1 MKEINKFFYKITFLI
16 FFVFSA
22 QAESKVLSIGN
33 SEAKVTIK
41 VFSSLTCPHCAN
53 FHSNIY
59 EMLKKDYIDRGL
71 VKFEHHAFPLD
82 LAALNAEIIVR
93 CQDNNNK
100 KFELLTEIYK
110 KQTTWA
116 VGSDIK
122 KINELIKKIGVNFNL
137 SNEKMDTCLENDTVQ
152 DEILE
157 QRIEAQKEYKIESTP
172 TIIINEKKYSGKINY
187 KEFKKNI
194 DKKLSMNFKQLEIT
208 GFKSFSEKTTFFIEK
223 GLTGIVGPNGCG
235 KSNIVESLRWCMGEN
250 SAKSMRGSGMEDVIF
265 SGTSNRP
272 SKNISEVSLLLDNQN
287 KEGPAQYEEFDEIS
301 IKRKIEKD
309 KGSKYYINDKEVRAR
324 DVQTF
329 FADLSTGAHSPSLI
343 SQGRIGQL
351 VTAKPIERKS
361 ILEEAAGIS
370 GIHARR
376 QEAETRLNAAENNLK
391 RADELKKQ
399 QQKQLDN
406 LKKQAEEA
414 TRYKEISGEIK
425 QIEAGLYFL
434 KISEIEKD
442 KKQILE
448 KLSELDDEI
457 SAISI
462 DFNHNNTLLEEENK
476 KLSPLRDK
484 KMESA
489 AKLQK
494 LNLDMENLVEE
505 ESRVKSLQDK
515 LEKSIKTIES
525 DLERERSISLDADL
539 NEKRLSE
546 EKDALLKT
554 ENELLTVETNS
565 TKELKESKNLLDGL
579 QSQLDSMLDQ
589 IEKDIDEDKKLLKE
603 TFRELKQLVKKI
615 TSSQEEYAEKYGK
628 DRSIQSDSIKRK
640 ERIKNIDVELKNWR
654 NLKSNSEKMNS
665 ELSNR
670 KNKLFLELNDNQKN
684 PERIATSKGQNLQN
698 LENTKK
704 RNEEIE
710 NELIAAEKKYNLIN
724 QNLKEI
730 QIKLSDLKENKARN
744 EATVEGIENRKKD
757 LLHSVKNELN
767 INDEASL
774 LPQSDLN
781 NISPNDLPTL
791 EEQSQKVEKAKK
803 KRESL
808 GSVNLRADEETKKYE
823 TEIKKMEDD
832 RADLFSAIVKLK
844 SSIDELNQ
852 KGRERLLEAFTKVN
866 RKFNEVYTKLFNGG
880 TAKIEL
886 VDSDDPL
893 EAGLEMYVSP
903 PGKRLQSISLLS
915 GGEQALTAMSLVF
928 AVFLVNP
935 SPICVLDEVDAP
947 LDDANVTRF
956 CSLLDELTKITKTKF
971 IIITHH
977 ALTMSRM
984 HRLYGV
990 TMAEQGVS
998 QLVSVDLQKAE
1009 ELVA

>member
-1 MKEINKFFYKITFLI
+1 
-16 FFVFSA
+16 
-22 QAESKVLSIGN
+22 
-33 SEAKVTIK
+33 
-41 VFSSLTCPHCAN
+41 
-53 FHSNIY
+53 
-59 EMLKKDYIDRGL
+59 
-71 VKFEHHAFPLD
+71 
-82 LAALNAEIIVR
+82 
-93 CQDNNNK
+93 
-100 KFELLTEIYK
+100 
-110 KQTTWA
+110 
-116 VGSDIK
+116 
-122 KINELIKKIGVNFNL
+122 
-137 SNEKMDTCLENDTVQ
+137 
-152 DEILE
+152 
-157 QRIEAQKEYKIESTP
+157 
-172 TIIINEKKYSGKINY
+172 
-187 KEFKKNI
+187 
-194 DKKLSMNFKQLEIT
+194 MNFKQLEIT
-208 GFKSFSEKTTFFIEK
+208 GFKSFSEKTTFLIEN

-250 SAKSMRGSGMEDVIF
+250 SAKSMRGSGMEDLIF

-272 SKNISEVSLLLDNQN
+272 SKNISEVVLLLDNQN
-287 KEGPAQYEEFDEIS
+287 KEGPVQYKELDEIS
-301 IKRKIEKD
+301 VKRKIEKD
-309 KGSKYYINDKEVRAR
+309 KGSKYYINNKEVRAR

-414 TRYKEISGEIK
+414 TRYKEISKEVK
-425 QIEAGLYFL
+425 KIEAGLYYL
-434 KISEIEKD
+434 KISVIEKD
-442 KKQILE
+442 KKLIVE

-457 SAISI
+457 SAVNI

-476 KLSPLRDK
+476 KLAPLRDK

-489 AKLQK
+489 ATLQK
-494 LNLDMENLVEE
+494 LNLDMDNLVQE
-505 ESRVKSLQDK
+505 ESRVKSLQEK

-539 NEKRLSE
+539 NEKRISKEKE
-546 EKDALLKT
+546 ELLKT
-554 ENELLTVETNS
+554 ENELLEVETNAS
-565 TKELKESKNLLDGL
+565 DELKKSKAQLNSL
-579 QSQLDSMLDQ
+579 QSQLDIMLDQ
-589 IEKDIDEDKKLLKE
+589 IEKDIDEDKRLSKE
-603 TFRELKQLVKKI
+603 SFRELKQLVKKI
-615 TSSQEEYAEKYGK
+615 TLSQEEYAEKYGK
-628 DRSIQSDSIKRK
+628 DKSIQSDSIKRK
-640 ERIKNIDVELKNWR
+640 ERIKNIDVELENWR

-665 ELSNR
+665 ELSDR
-670 KNKLFLELNDNQKN
+670 KNKLLLELSDNQKN

-710 NELIAAEKKYNLIN
+710 NELIEAEKKYTLIN

-730 QIKLSDLKENKARN
+730 QLKLSDLKENKARN
-744 EATVEGIENRKKD
+744 EATIEGIENRKKD
-757 LLHSVKNELN
+757 LLHSIKNELN
-767 INDEASL
+767 INDETSI

-781 NISPNDLPTL
+781 NISPDSLPSL
-791 EEQSQKVEKAKK
+791 DEQAQKAEKIKK
-803 KRESL
+803 QRDSL
-808 GSVNLRADEETKKYE
+808 GSVNLRADEETKKYQ

-832 RADLFSAIVKLK
+832 RADLYSAIVKLK
-844 SSIDELNQ
+844 TSIDELNQ

-886 VDSDDPL
+886 VDSEDPL

-998 QLVSVDLQKAE
+998 QLVAVDLQKAE

>member
-1 MKEINKFFYKITFLI
+1 MK
-16 FFVFSA
+16 
-22 QAESKVLSIGN
+22 
-33 SEAKVTIK
+33 
-41 VFSSLTCPHCAN
+41 
-53 FHSNIY
+53 
-59 EMLKKDYIDRGL
+59 
-71 VKFEHHAFPLD
+71 
-82 LAALNAEIIVR
+82 
-93 CQDNNNK
+93 
-100 KFELLTEIYK
+100 
-110 KQTTWA
+110 
-116 VGSDIK
+116 
-122 KINELIKKIGVNFNL
+122 
-137 SNEKMDTCLENDTVQ
+137 
-152 DEILE
+152 
-157 QRIEAQKEYKIESTP
+157 
-172 TIIINEKKYSGKINY
+172 
-187 KEFKKNI
+187 FKKL
-194 DKKLSMNFKQLEIT
+194 DIT
-208 GFKSFSEKTTFFIEK
+208 GFKSFSEKTTFLIED

-272 SKNISEVSLLLDNQN
+272 SKNISEVALLLENQN
-287 KEGPAQYEEFDEIS
+287 KDGPSQYNEFDEIS
-301 IKRKIEKD
+301 VRRKIEKD

-324 DVQTF
+324 DVQTL

-376 QEAETRLNAAENNLK
+376 HEAETRLNAAENNLK

-414 TRYKEISGEIK
+414 TKYKEISKEIK
-425 QIEAGLYFL
+425 KIEAGMYYL
-434 KISEIEKD
+434 KIKEIEKD
-442 KKQILE
+442 KKDILE
-448 KLSELDDEI
+448 KLGEYEDEI
-457 SAISI
+457 SAVNI
-462 DFNHNNTLLEEENK
+462 DLNHNNTLLDEENT
-476 KLSPLRDK
+476 KLTPLRDK

-489 AKLQK
+489 ASLQK
-494 LNLDMENLVEE
+494 LNLDMSNLIEE
-505 ESRVKSLQDK
+505 EARVKSLQEK
-515 LEKSIKTIES
+515 LEKSIKTVES
-525 DLERERSISLDADL
+525 DLEREKSISLDADL
-539 NEKRLSE
+539 NEKRISREKE
-546 EKDALLKT
+546 ELLKT
-554 ENELLTVETNS
+554 ENKLLEVETS
-565 TKELKESKNLLDGL
+565 SSKELKNSKEKLDNLQNELNLLLDG
-579 QSQLDSMLDQ
+579 
-589 IEKDIDEDKKLLKE
+589 IEKDIDQDKKLTKE
-603 TFRELKQLVKKI
+603 TFRKLKKLVKNI
-615 TSSQEEYAEKYGK
+615 TSSQEEYAEKFSK
-628 DRSIQSDSIKRK
+628 DKSIQSDSIKRK
-640 ERIKNIDVELKNWR
+640 ERIKNIDIELENWR
-654 NLKSNSEKMNS
+654 NLRSNSEKMTS
-665 ELSNR
+665 ELAER
-670 KNKLFLELNDNQKN
+670 KNKLHAEINENQKN

-710 NELIAAEKKYNLIN
+710 RELIDSEKKYNSIN
-724 QNLKEI
+724 QNIKEI
-730 QIKLSDLKENKARN
+730 QLKLSGLKENKARN
-744 EATVEGIENRKKD
+744 EATIEGIENRKKD
-757 LLHSVKNELN
+757 LLYSVKNELKIEN
-767 INDEASL
+767 EESILS
-774 LPQSDLN
+774 QSDLN
-781 NISPNDLPTL
+781 ELTPENLPTIEDQL
-791 EEQSQKVEKAKK
+791 QKVEKVKK
-803 KRESL
+803 QRESL

-832 RADLFSAIVKLK
+832 RADLYSAIVKLK
-844 SSIDELNQ
+844 TSIEELNQ
-852 KGRERLLEAFTKVN
+852 KGRERLLEAYTKVN

-886 VDSDDPL
+886 VDSEDPL
-893 EAGLEMYVSP
+893 EAGLEMFVSP
-903 PGKRLQSISLLS
+903 PGKRLQSITLLS
-915 GGEQALTAMSLVF
+915 GGEQALTALSLIF

-956 CSLLDELTKITKTKF
+956 CGLLDELTKITNTKF

>member
-1 MKEINKFFYKITFLI
+1 MKFKKLEIN
-16 FFVFSA
+16 
-22 QAESKVLSIGN
+22 
-33 SEAKVTIK
+33 
-41 VFSSLTCPHCAN
+41 
-53 FHSNIY
+53 
-59 EMLKKDYIDRGL
+59 
-71 VKFEHHAFPLD
+71 
-82 LAALNAEIIVR
+82 
-93 CQDNNNK
+93 
-100 KFELLTEIYK
+100 
-110 KQTTWA
+110 
-116 VGSDIK
+116 
-122 KINELIKKIGVNFNL
+122 
-137 SNEKMDTCLENDTVQ
+137 
-152 DEILE
+152 
-157 QRIEAQKEYKIESTP
+157 
-172 TIIINEKKYSGKINY
+172 
-187 KEFKKNI
+187 
-194 DKKLSMNFKQLEIT
+194 
-208 GFKSFSEKTTFFIEK
+208 GFKSFSEKTTFLIQE

-272 SKNISEVSLLLDNQN
+272 SKNISEVALLLDNKR
-287 KEGPAQYEEFDEIS
+287 KEGHSQYNEFNEIA
-301 IKRKIEKD
+301 IRRKIERD

-351 VTAKPIERKS
+351 VTSKPIERRS

-414 TRYKEISGEIK
+414 TKYKEVSREIK
-425 QIEAGLYFL
+425 KIEAGLYYL
-434 KISEIEKD
+434 KIQEIEKD
-442 KKQILE
+442 KKQISE
-448 KLSELDDEI
+448 KLSELDDEE
-457 SAISI
+457 SAINI
-462 DFNHNNTLLEEENK
+462 DVNHNNTLLEEENK

-494 LNLDMENLVEE
+494 INLDISSLDEE
-505 ESRVKSLQDK
+505 DTRVKSLQVK
-515 LEKSIKTIES
+515 LEKSVTTIES
-525 DLERERSISLDADL
+525 DLERERSISLDAGL
-539 NEKRLSE
+539 NEKRISQEKE
-546 EKDALLKT
+546 ELLKT
-554 ENELLTVETNS
+554 ENELIEVES
-565 TKELKESKNLLDGL
+565 VSSDKLIASKTSLNNL
-579 QSQLDSMLDQ
+579 QAQLDALLNKIESYIDQ
-589 IEKDIDEDKKLLKE
+589 DKKLTKDVFQEL
-603 TFRELKQLVKKI
+603 RELVKKI
-615 TSSQEEYAEKYGK
+615 TLSQEEYAEKYGK
-628 DRSIQSDSIKRK
+628 NKSIQSDSIKRK
-640 ERIKNIDVELKNWR
+640 ERIKNIDIELENWI
-654 NLKSNSEKMNS
+654 NLKTNSEKMVS
-665 ELSNR
+665 ELNER
-670 KNKLFLELNDNQKN
+670 KNKIKLELDENKKN
-684 PERIATSKGQNLQN
+684 PERIATLKGQNLQN

-710 NELIAAEKKYNLIN
+710 IDLIEAEKKQNLIS

-730 QIKLSDLKENKARN
+730 QLKLSEIKENKARN
-744 EATVEGIENRKKD
+744 EATIEGMNNRKKD
-757 LLHSVKNELN
+757 LLYSVKNELN
-767 INDEASL
+767 IENETSL
-774 LPQSDLN
+774 LTQSNLSN
-781 NISPNDLPTL
+781 LSPEDLPNI
-791 EEQSQKVEKAKK
+791 EDQAQEVEKIKK
-803 KRESL
+803 QRESF
-808 GSVNLRADEETKKYE
+808 GSVNLRADEETEKYE

-832 RADLFSAIVKLK
+832 RADLYSAIVKLK
-844 SSIDELNQ
+844 TSIDELNQ

-866 RKFNEVYTKLFNGG
+866 RKFNEVYTKLFSGG

-886 VDSDDPL
+886 VDSEDPL

-903 PGKRLQSISLLS
+903 PGKRLQSITLLS
-915 GGEQALTAMSLVF
+915 GGEQALTALSLIF

-956 CSLLDELTKITKTKF
+956 CGLLDELTKITKTKF

-990 TMAEQGVS
+990 TMAEQGIS

-1009 ELVA
+1009 NLVA

>member
-1 MKEINKFFYKITFLI
+1 MKFKKLEIN
-16 FFVFSA
+16 
-22 QAESKVLSIGN
+22 
-33 SEAKVTIK
+33 
-41 VFSSLTCPHCAN
+41 
-53 FHSNIY
+53 
-59 EMLKKDYIDRGL
+59 
-71 VKFEHHAFPLD
+71 
-82 LAALNAEIIVR
+82 
-93 CQDNNNK
+93 
-100 KFELLTEIYK
+100 
-110 KQTTWA
+110 
-116 VGSDIK
+116 
-122 KINELIKKIGVNFNL
+122 
-137 SNEKMDTCLENDTVQ
+137 
-152 DEILE
+152 
-157 QRIEAQKEYKIESTP
+157 
-172 TIIINEKKYSGKINY
+172 
-187 KEFKKNI
+187 
-194 DKKLSMNFKQLEIT
+194 
-208 GFKSFSEKTTFFIEK
+208 GFKSFSEKTTFLIQD

-272 SKNISEVSLLLDNQN
+272 SKNISEVALFLDNKN
-287 KEGPAQYEEFDEIS
+287 KEGPSQYKDFDEIG

-351 VTAKPIERKS
+351 VTSKPIERRA

-414 TRYKEISGEIK
+414 TRYKEISKEIK
-425 QIEAGLYFL
+425 RIEAGLYYL
-434 KISEIEKD
+434 KIQEIEKD
-442 KKQILE
+442 KKQISE
-448 KLSELDDEI
+448 KLGELDDEV

-462 DFNHNNTLLEEENK
+462 DFNHNNTLLEEEKK
-476 KLSPLRDK
+476 KLAPLRDK

-494 LNLDMENLVEE
+494 INLDITSLEE
-505 ESRVKSLQDK
+505 EEVRVKSLQVK

-525 DLERERSISLDADL
+525 DSERERSISLDAGL
-539 NEKRLSE
+539 NEKRISKEKE
-546 EKDALLKT
+546 ELLKT
-554 ENELLTVETNS
+554 ENELIQVESMSSVELNTSKTNLNKLQTQLDELLNRIETFIDQEKKLTKEIFQ
-565 TKELKESKNLLDGL
+565 ELKE
-579 QSQLDSMLDQ
+579 
-589 IEKDIDEDKKLLKE
+589 
-603 TFRELKQLVKKI
+603 LVKKI
-615 TSSQEEYAEKYGK
+615 TLSQEEYAEKYGK
-628 DRSIQSDSIKRK
+628 NKSIQSDSIKRK
-640 ERIKNIDVELKNWR
+640 ERIKNIDIELENWR
-654 NLKSNSEKMNS
+654 NLKSNSEKMIF
-665 ELSNR
+665 ELNER
-670 KNKLFLELNDNQKN
+670 KNKIKLELDENNKN

-698 LENTKK
+698 LDNTKK

-710 NELIAAEKKYNLIN
+710 LDLIESEKKYNLIN

-730 QIKLSDLKENKARN
+730 QSKLSSLKEDKARN
-744 EATVEGIENRKKD
+744 EATIEGMNNRKKD
-757 LLHSVKNELN
+757 LLYSVKNELN
-767 INDEASL
+767 IENETSL
-774 LPQSDLN
+774 LTESDLN
-781 NISPNDLPTL
+781 SLSTEDFPNIED
-791 EEQSQKVEKAKK
+791 QSLKIEKIKK
-803 KRESL
+803 QRESL

-832 RADLFSAIVKLK
+832 RSDLYSAIVKLK

-866 RKFNEVYTKLFNGG
+866 RKFNEVYTKLFSGG

-893 EAGLEMYVSP
+893 EAGLEMFVSP
-903 PGKRLQSISLLS
+903 PGKRLQSITLLS
-915 GGEQALTAMSLVF
+915 GGEQALTALSLVF

-956 CSLLDELTKITKTKF
+956 CGLLDELTKITKTRF

-984 HRLYGV
+984 HRLYGI
-990 TMAEQGVS
+990 TMAEQGIS
-998 QLVSVDLQKAE
+998 QLVAVDLQKAE

>member
-1 MKEINKFFYKITFLI
+1 
-16 FFVFSA
+16 
-22 QAESKVLSIGN
+22 
-33 SEAKVTIK
+33 
-41 VFSSLTCPHCAN
+41 
-53 FHSNIY
+53 
-59 EMLKKDYIDRGL
+59 
-71 VKFEHHAFPLD
+71 
-82 LAALNAEIIVR
+82 
-93 CQDNNNK
+93 
-100 KFELLTEIYK
+100 
-110 KQTTWA
+110 
-116 VGSDIK
+116 
-122 KINELIKKIGVNFNL
+122 
-137 SNEKMDTCLENDTVQ
+137 
-152 DEILE
+152 
-157 QRIEAQKEYKIESTP
+157 
-172 TIIINEKKYSGKINY
+172 
-187 KEFKKNI
+187 
-194 DKKLSMNFKQLEIT
+194 MNFKQLEIT

-309 KGSKYYINDKEVRAR
+309 KGSKYYINNKEVRAR

-603 TFRELKQLVKKI
+603 TFRELKKLVKQI
-615 TSSQEEYAEKYGK
+615 TSSQEDYAEKYGK
-628 DRSIQSDSIKRK
+628 DKSIQSDSIKRK
-640 ERIKNIDVELKNWR
+640 ERIKNIDVELENWR
-654 NLKSNSEKMNS
+654 NLKTNSEKMNS

-670 KNKLFLELNDNQKN
+670 KNKLLLELSDNQKN

-730 QIKLSDLKENKARN
+730 QSKLSDLKENKARN
-744 EATVEGIENRKKD
+744 EATIEGIENRKKD

-774 LPQSDLN
+774 LPQSNL
-781 NISPNDLPTL
+781 NDLSPEKLPSL
-791 EEQSQKVEKAKK
+791 EEQSQKAEKIKK
-803 KRESL
+803 QRDSL
-808 GSVNLRADEETKKYE
+808 GSVNLRADEETKNYE

-832 RADLFSAIVKLK
+832 RADLYSAIVKLK
-844 SSIDELNQ
+844 ASIDELNQ

-893 EAGLEMYVSP
+893 EAGLEMYASP

-956 CSLLDELTKITKTKF
+956 CN
-971 IIITHH
+971 
-977 ALTMSRM
+977 
-984 HRLYGV
+984 
-990 TMAEQGVS
+990 
-998 QLVSVDLQKAE
+998 
-1009 ELVA
+1009 

>member
-1 MKEINKFFYKITFLI
+1 MQFKKLEIN
-16 FFVFSA
+16 
-22 QAESKVLSIGN
+22 
-33 SEAKVTIK
+33 
-41 VFSSLTCPHCAN
+41 
-53 FHSNIY
+53 
-59 EMLKKDYIDRGL
+59 
-71 VKFEHHAFPLD
+71 
-82 LAALNAEIIVR
+82 
-93 CQDNNNK
+93 
-100 KFELLTEIYK
+100 
-110 KQTTWA
+110 
-116 VGSDIK
+116 
-122 KINELIKKIGVNFNL
+122 
-137 SNEKMDTCLENDTVQ
+137 
-152 DEILE
+152 
-157 QRIEAQKEYKIESTP
+157 
-172 TIIINEKKYSGKINY
+172 
-187 KEFKKNI
+187 
-194 DKKLSMNFKQLEIT
+194 
-208 GFKSFSEKTTFFIEK
+208 GFKSFSEKTTFLIQN

-265 SGTSNRP
+265 SGTSNKP
-272 SKNISEVSLLLDNQN
+272 SKNISEVALLLDN
-287 KEGPAQYEEFDEIS
+287 KDKDGPSQYNEFDEIGV
-301 IKRKIEKD
+301 KRKIEKD

-351 VTAKPIERKS
+351 VTAKPIERRS
-361 ILEEAAGIS
+361 VLEEAAGIS

-391 RADELKKQ
+391 RADELKRQ

-414 TRYKEISGEIK
+414 TRYKEISKEIK
-425 QIEAGLYFL
+425 KIESGLYYL
-434 KISEIEKD
+434 KIREIEKD
-442 KKQILE
+442 KKQIID
-448 KLSELDDEI
+448 KLSELDDEM
-457 SAISI
+457 SAINI
-462 DFNHNNTLLEEENK
+462 DLNHNNSLLEEENK

-484 KMESA
+484 KMESV

-494 LNLDMENLVEE
+494 LNLDMTSLEE
-505 ESRVKSLQDK
+505 EETRVKSLQIK
-515 LEKSIKTIES
+515 LEKSIRTIES
-525 DLERERSISLDADL
+525 DLERERSISLDAEL
-539 NEKRLSE
+539 NEKRISKEKE
-546 EKDALLKT
+546 ELLKT
-554 ENELLTVETNS
+554 ENELIEVESVSSKELNASKTNLNNLQTQLDALLNKIEGYIDQEKKL
-565 TKELKESKNLLDGL
+565 TKE
-579 QSQLDSMLDQ
+579 
-589 IEKDIDEDKKLLKE
+589 I
-603 TFRELKQLVKKI
+603 FRELKELVKKI
-615 TSSQEEYAEKYGK
+615 TLSQEEYAEKYGK
-628 DRSIQSDSIKRK
+628 NKSIQSDSIKRK
-640 ERIKNIDVELKNWR
+640 ERIKNIDIELENWR
-654 NLKSNSEKMNS
+654 NLKSNSEKMTA
-665 ELSNR
+665 
-670 KNKLFLELNDNQKN
+670 ELNERKDKIKFELNENKKN

-710 NELIAAEKKYNLIN
+710 TELVESESKHNLIS

-730 QIKLSDLKENKARN
+730 QSKLSDLKEKKARN
-744 EATVEGIENRKKD
+744 EATIEGIDNRKKD
-757 LLHSVKNELN
+757 LIYSVKNELN
-767 INDEASL
+767 IENETSL
-774 LPQSDLN
+774 LAQSDFSNL
-781 NISPNDLPTL
+781 SPEDLPSIDNQTL
-791 EEQSQKVEKAKK
+791 KVEEVKK
-803 KRESL
+803 QRESL

-832 RADLFSAIVKLK
+832 RADLYSAIVKLK
-844 SSIDELNQ
+844 ASIDELNQ

-866 RKFNEVYTKLFNGG
+866 RKFNEVYTKLFSGG

-893 EAGLEMYVSP
+893 EAGLEMFVSP
-903 PGKRLQSISLLS
+903 PGKRLQSITLLS
-915 GGEQALTAMSLVF
+915 GGEQALTALSLIF

-956 CSLLDELTKITKTKF
+956 CGLLDELTKITKTKF

-990 TMAEQGVS
+990 TMAEKGVS

>member
-1 MKEINKFFYKITFLI
+1 MKFKNL
-16 FFVFSA
+16 
-22 QAESKVLSIGN
+22 
-33 SEAKVTIK
+33 
-41 VFSSLTCPHCAN
+41 
-53 FHSNIY
+53 
-59 EMLKKDYIDRGL
+59 EM
-71 VKFEHHAFPLD
+71 
-82 LAALNAEIIVR
+82 
-93 CQDNNNK
+93 
-100 KFELLTEIYK
+100 
-110 KQTTWA
+110 
-116 VGSDIK
+116 
-122 KINELIKKIGVNFNL
+122 
-137 SNEKMDTCLENDTVQ
+137 
-152 DEILE
+152 
-157 QRIEAQKEYKIESTP
+157 
-172 TIIINEKKYSGKINY
+172 
-187 KEFKKNI
+187 
-194 DKKLSMNFKQLEIT
+194 T
-208 GFKSFSEKTTFFIEK
+208 GFKSFSEKTTILIEK

-235 KSNIVESLRWCMGEN
+235 KSNIVEALRWCMGEN

-272 SKNISEVSLLLDNQN
+272 SKNISEVSLLLDNQE
-287 KEGPAQYEEFDEIS
+287 KIGPVQYKEFDEIS

-351 VTAKPIERKS
+351 VISKPFERKS

-391 RADELKKQ
+391 KADELKRQ

-414 TRYKEISGEIK
+414 TKYKEISGQIK
-425 QIEAGLYFL
+425 KIEAGLYFL
-434 KISEIEKD
+434 KIKEIEKD
-442 KKQILE
+442 KTLIQE
-448 KLSELDDEI
+448 KLSELEDEI
-457 SAISI
+457 SAINI
-462 DFNHNNTLLEEENK
+462 DYNHNNTLLEEENK

-489 AKLQK
+489 ASLQK
-494 LNLDMENLVEE
+494 LNLDITNLVEE
-505 ESRVKSLQDK
+505 EARVKSLQDK
-515 LEKSIKTIES
+515 LEKSIKTVDS
-525 DLERERSISLDADL
+525 DLEREKSISLDADL
-539 NEKRLSE
+539 NEKRILK
-546 EKDALLKT
+546 EKEDLLNT
-554 ENELLTVETNS
+554 ENKLLDVEKNSSKELLSSKAELDKLLNQLDLILDVIEKEIDKGKKV
-565 TKELKESKNLLDGL
+565 TKESFVE
-579 QSQLDSMLDQ
+579 
-589 IEKDIDEDKKLLKE
+589 IKKII
-603 TFRELKQLVKKI
+603 KKI
-615 TSSQEEYAEKYGK
+615 TFSQEKYAEKFGK
-628 DRSIQSDSIKRK
+628 NKSIESDSIKRK
-640 ERIKNIDVELKNWR
+640 ERIKNIDVELENWR
-654 NLKSNSEKMNS
+654 NLKTNSEKMIS
-665 ELSNR
+665 ELDDR
-670 KNKLFLELNDNQKN
+670 KNKIQLEMGENQKN

-698 LENTKK
+698 LENIKK

-710 NELIAAEKKYNLIN
+710 KELKEAEKKYSSINENLR
-724 QNLKEI
+724 EI
-730 QIKLSDLKENKARN
+730 QLKLTDLKENKARN
-744 EATVEGIENRKKD
+744 EATIEGIENRKKD
-757 LLHSVKNELN
+757 LLYSVKNELG
-767 INDEASL
+767 IESESSI

-781 NISPNDLPTL
+781 SLEVNNFPTI
-791 EEQSQKVEKAKK
+791 EEQTSKIEKTKK
-803 KRESL
+803 QRESL

-823 TEIKKMEDD
+823 SEIQKMEDD
-832 RADLFSAIVKLK
+832 RADLYSAIVKLK
-844 SSIDELNQ
+844 TSIDELNQ

-893 EAGLEMYVSP
+893 EAGLEMFVSP
-903 PGKRLQSISLLS
+903 PGKRLQSITLLS
-915 GGEQALTAMSLVF
+915 GGEQALTALSLIF

-956 CSLLDELTKITKTKF
+956 CSLLDELTKITNTKF

-984 HRLYGV
+984 DRLYGV

-998 QLVSVDLQKAE
+998 QLVSVDLQRAE

>member
-1 MKEINKFFYKITFLI
+1 MK
-16 FFVFSA
+16 
-22 QAESKVLSIGN
+22 
-33 SEAKVTIK
+33 
-41 VFSSLTCPHCAN
+41 
-53 FHSNIY
+53 
-59 EMLKKDYIDRGL
+59 
-71 VKFEHHAFPLD
+71 
-82 LAALNAEIIVR
+82 
-93 CQDNNNK
+93 
-100 KFELLTEIYK
+100 
-110 KQTTWA
+110 
-116 VGSDIK
+116 
-122 KINELIKKIGVNFNL
+122 
-137 SNEKMDTCLENDTVQ
+137 
-152 DEILE
+152 
-157 QRIEAQKEYKIESTP
+157 
-172 TIIINEKKYSGKINY
+172 
-187 KEFKKNI
+187 
-194 DKKLSMNFKQLEIT
+194 FKQLYIT
-208 GFKSFSEKTTFFIEK
+208 GFKSFSEKTTFLIEN
-223 GLTGIVGPNGCG
+223 GLTGVVGPNGCG
-235 KSNIVESLRWCMGEN
+235 KSNIVEALRWCMGEN

-265 SGTSNRP
+265 SGTSNRS
-272 SKNISEVSLLLDNQN
+272 SKNISEVSLLLDNKDKDGPELY
-287 KEGPAQYEEFDEIS
+287 KEYDEVTV
-301 IKRKIEKD
+301 KRKIEKD

-324 DVQTF
+324 DVQTL

-351 VTAKPIERKS
+351 VTSKPIERKS

-414 TRYKEISGEIK
+414 TRYKEISREIK
-425 QIEAGLYFL
+425 KIEAGLYYL
-434 KISEIEKD
+434 KIREIEKD
-442 KKQILE
+442 KKQIVE

-457 SAISI
+457 SAVNI

-476 KLSPLRDK
+476 KLAPLRDK

-489 AKLQK
+489 ASLQK
-494 LNLDMENLVEE
+494 LNLDMTSLIEE
-505 ESRVKSLQDK
+505 EARVRSLQEK

-525 DLERERSISLDADL
+525 DLEREKSISLDADL
-539 NEKRLSE
+539 NEKRISK
-546 EKDALLKT
+546 EKKELLKT
-554 ENELLTVETNS
+554 ENELANVETAS
-565 TKELKESKNLLDGL
+565 TNELKASKSKLDDL
-579 QSQLDSMLDQ
+579 QSQLDEILNK
-589 IEKDIDEDKKLLKE
+589 IEKDIDQDKKLTKKDFKE
-603 TFRELKQLVKKI
+603 LRLLVKKI

-628 DRSIQSDSIKRK
+628 DKSIQSDSIKRK
-640 ERIKNIDVELKNWR
+640 ERIKNIDIELENWG
-654 NLKSNSEKMNS
+654 NLKTNSEKMIS
-665 ELSNR
+665 ELSDR
-670 KNKLFLELNDNQKN
+670 KNKIELELTENKKN

-710 NELIAAEKKYNLIN
+710 NELLEAEKKYNVIN
-724 QNLKEI
+724 QNIKDV
-730 QIKLSDLKENKARN
+730 QAKLSDLKENKARN
-744 EATVEGIENRKKD
+744 EATIEGIENRKKD
-757 LLHSVKNELN
+757 LLFSIKSELN
-767 INDEASL
+767 IQNENEI

-781 NISPNDLPTL
+781 EISPNNLPLL
-791 EEQSQKVEKAKK
+791 EEQSKKLEKIKK
-803 KRESL
+803 QRESL

-832 RADLFSAIVKLK
+832 RADLYSAIVKLK
-844 SSIDELNQ
+844 TSIDELNQ
-852 KGRERLLEAFTKVN
+852 KGRERLLDAFTKVN

-886 VDSDDPL
+886 VDSEDPL

-903 PGKRLQSISLLS
+903 PGKRLQSITLLS
-915 GGEQALTAMSLVF
+915 GGEQALTALSLVF

-956 CSLLDELTKITKTKF
+956 CGLLDELTKITKTKF

>member
-1 MKEINKFFYKITFLI
+1 MK
-16 FFVFSA
+16 
-22 QAESKVLSIGN
+22 
-33 SEAKVTIK
+33 
-41 VFSSLTCPHCAN
+41 
-53 FHSNIY
+53 
-59 EMLKKDYIDRGL
+59 
-71 VKFEHHAFPLD
+71 
-82 LAALNAEIIVR
+82 
-93 CQDNNNK
+93 
-100 KFELLTEIYK
+100 
-110 KQTTWA
+110 
-116 VGSDIK
+116 
-122 KINELIKKIGVNFNL
+122 
-137 SNEKMDTCLENDTVQ
+137 
-152 DEILE
+152 
-157 QRIEAQKEYKIESTP
+157 
-172 TIIINEKKYSGKINY
+172 
-187 KEFKKNI
+187 FKK
-194 DKKLSMNFKQLEIT
+194 LEIS
-208 GFKSFSEKTTFFIEK
+208 GFKSFSEKTTFLIQD

-235 KSNIVESLRWCMGEN
+235 KSNIVESLRWCMGES

-272 SKNISEVSLLLDNQN
+272 SKNISEVALLLDNN
-287 KEGPAQYEEFDEIS
+287 DKDGPSQYKDFGEIG
-301 IKRKIEKD
+301 IKRRIEKD

-351 VTAKPIERKS
+351 VTAKPIERRS

-414 TRYKEISGEIK
+414 TRYKEISKEIK
-425 QIEAGLYFL
+425 KVEAGLYYL
-434 KISEIEKD
+434 KIQDIEKD
-442 KKQILE
+442 KKKIQE
-448 KLSELDDEI
+448 KLSELEDEV
-457 SAISI
+457 SAINI
-462 DFNHNNTLLEEENK
+462 DLNHNNTLLEEENK

-494 LNLDMENLVEE
+494 LNLDMSSLDEE
-505 ESRVKSLQDK
+505 ELRVKSLQVK
-515 LEKSIKTIES
+515 LEKSVRTIES
-525 DLERERSISLDADL
+525 DLERERSISLDASL
-539 NEKRLSE
+539 NEKRILKEKE
-546 EKDALLKT
+546 ELLKT
-554 ENELLTVETNS
+554 ENELIEVETTSSKELNASKTNLNS
-565 TKELKESKNLLDGL
+565 LQNQLEEMLNEIEKLIDREKKLTKKIFSELKE
-579 QSQLDSMLDQ
+579 
-589 IEKDIDEDKKLLKE
+589 
-603 TFRELKQLVKKI
+603 LVKKI
-615 TSSQEEYAEKYGK
+615 TTSQEEYAEKYGK
-628 DRSIQSDSIKRK
+628 NKSIQSDSIKRK
-640 ERIKNIDVELKNWR
+640 ERIKNIDVELDNWR
-654 NLKSNSEKMNS
+654 NLKSNSEKMIS
-665 ELSNR
+665 KLEERRSKIKIELD
-670 KNKLFLELNDNQKN
+670 ENQKN

-704 RNEEIE
+704 RNVEIE
-710 NELIAAEKKYNLIN
+710 TELLDAEKKHNLIN

-730 QIKLSDLKENKARN
+730 QLKLSSLKENKARN
-744 EATVEGIENRKKD
+744 EATIEGIDSRKKD
-757 LLHSVKNELN
+757 LLYSVKNELR
-767 INDEASL
+767 IESETSL
-774 LPQSDLN
+774 LPQSDLSTLTEEN
-781 NISPNDLPTL
+781 LPSI
-791 EEQSQKVEKAKK
+791 EEQSQKVDKIKK
-803 KRESL
+803 QRESL

-823 TEIKKMEDD
+823 QEIKKMEDD
-832 RADLFSAIVKLK
+832 RADLYSAIIKLK
-844 SSIDELNQ
+844 TSIDELNQ

-866 RKFNEVYTKLFNGG
+866 RKFNEVYTKLFSGG

-903 PGKRLQSISLLS
+903 PGKRLQSITLLS
-915 GGEQALTAMSLVF
+915 GGEQALTALSLVF

-956 CSLLDELTKITKTKF
+956 CALLDELTKITKTRF

-990 TMAEQGVS
+990 TMAEKGVS
-998 QLVSVDLQKAE
+998 QLVAVDLQKAE
-1009 ELVA
+1009 GLVA